1 MKKKRLCLLLCCL
14 LALAS
19 LCGCGGE
26 KEDAVENTDAEV
38 TEAAAEIT
46 VEEAVAQTAAYY
58 YDRASELPVG
68 EAGSDWAV
76 IALIRSDSKMP
87 DGFYDAYAALL
98 EQKITDCGG
107 VLDATKYTEYSRT
120 VLALTALGKD
130 PRNIGGYDLL
140 IPLADFD
147 KVCVQGLNGPIW
159 ALIALNAGAYELP
172 ANPEAATPATAEMY
186 LQKIL
191 TSQNEDG
198 SFALDAGAEGDVDIT
213 AMALQALAF
222 YDEREDVSPVI
233 EKAVNYLSAVQDDDG
248 GYSTWDEPNA
258 ESCAQVLTALASL
271 GISAEDE
278 RFVKNGCSV
287 SDALLT
293 YAVGDGTFMHSKAQN
308 TSDPLGTEQAFYA
321 LTAQERAE
329 KGLSSLYDMSK

>member
-1 MKKKRLCLLLCCL
+1 MLSAVGRKIAKEHRARQTPHGRQSVKKLM
-14 LALAS
+14 AH
-19 LCGCGGE
+19 G
-26 KEDAVENTDAEV
+26 
-38 TEAAAEIT
+38 AATSSIEMTGAPR
-46 VEEAVAQTAAYY
+46 QF
-58 YDRASELPVG
+58 DRAARKWNVDYAFYKTG
-68 EAGSDWAV
+68 
-76 IALIRSDSKMP
+76 P
-87 DGFYDAYAALL
+87 DKYLLFFKSGQADAMTA
-98 EQKITDCGG
+98 CFS
-107 VLDATKYTEYSRT
+107 EYSRT
-120 VLALTALGKD
+120 VLVLTALGKD

-159 ALIALNAGAYELP
+159 ALIALNSGAYELP

-233 EKAVNYLSAVQDDDG
+233 EKALNYLSAVQDDDG

-258 ESCAQVLTALASL
+258 ESCAQALTALASL
-271 GISAEDE
+271 GISVEDE

-293 YAVGDGTFMHSKAQN
+293 YALGDGTFMHSKAQN

-321 LTAQERAE
+321 LIAQERAE